1 MMFLETSAKTA
12 ANVAAVFDAIAKMV
26 AGSGAPPS
34 GPAIPALQ
42 NAPPPIV
49 TRVAPKPQARAP
61 PPKQPSKTGAS
72 PSSTATSSASP
83 QKPGGDQTSQ
93 KAQSSADS
101 LPSNQSAASTT
112 SDGASE
118 PLPPSSDA
126 AVLDAPT
133 PSHDATARYSDAP
146 SQEAPSPGQAQD
158 RQAATPEAA
167 GPQHKPSATQSFPGR
182 HAATSEDTPDQAS
195 AEEGPPEDMPAV
207 PQKAE
212 PSSEAGAE
220 AANAAEKT
228 DAGPAVRSKQT
239 VEHAADTSS
248 MTKDS
253 TAGDTESGKPGETT
267 GAASNAS
274 TAKPTRGPAAV
285 KGKPEHP
292 DQKAAA
298 DTDQDSQSKSA

>member
-26 AGSGAPPS
+26 AGAGAPPS
-34 GPAIPALQ
+34 GPTIPALQ

-49 TRVAPKPQARAP
+49 TRVAPKPQARTP

-72 PSSTATSSASP
+72 PSSAATSSASP
-83 QKPGGDQTSQ
+83 QKPGGDQASQ
-93 KAQSSADS
+93 KAQSSASS

-133 PSHDATARYSDAP
+133 PSHDAPARNSDAP

-158 RQAATPEAA
+158 RRAAMPEAA
-167 GPQHKPSATQSFPGR
+167 GPEHNPSTTQSFPGR
-182 HAATSEDTPDQAS
+182 HAATFEDTPDQAS
-195 AEEGPPEDMPAV
+195 AEEGPPEEMPAA

-212 PSSEAGAE
+212 SSSEASAE
-220 AANAAEKT
+220 AAHAAEKT
-228 DAGPAVRSKQT
+228 DARPAVSSKQT
-239 VEHAADTSS
+239 VEHADTPSV
-248 MTKDS
+248 TQDS
-253 TAGDTESGKPGETT
+253 TAGDLESGKPGETK
-267 GAASNAS
+267 GAASNVS
-274 TAKPTRGPAAV
+274 TARPTKGPAAV
-285 KGKPEHP
+285 KGKQEHP

-298 DTDQDSQSKSA
+298 DKDRDSQSKSG